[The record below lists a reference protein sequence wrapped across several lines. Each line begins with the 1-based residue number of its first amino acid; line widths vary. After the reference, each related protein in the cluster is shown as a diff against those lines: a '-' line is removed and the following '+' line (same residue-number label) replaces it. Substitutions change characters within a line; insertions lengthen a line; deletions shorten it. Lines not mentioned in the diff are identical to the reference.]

1 MTRFAHDQ
9 FAKDILD
16 ETLGYLG
23 GVNPNQKVPAEVREI
38 DIYFTPNPEKSGFD
52 EYREKLG
59 LLGKMAGTP
68 ALFEPFRNPVTVEKV
83 FSCLNKLLDVRA
95 DLARQTKRENPIYNE
110 APWLWILTPTASDNL
125 LNGFN
130 ITTERENWGE
140 GIYFLGEH
148 FQTAIVVI
156 HRLPK
161 TPETLW
167 LRILGRGKVQ
177 EEALVSLAALPVDNP
192 WRVGALESVYQLQLN
207 LGVNRSEKSELE
219 AKEDEKLIM
228 AIAPLFQ
235 EQLAAAEKKGIER
248 GVQQGIER
256 GIQQGI
262 ERGKIEGVQE
272 GIERGKQEENRAI
285 IENFLRV
292 RFGTLSPKATVFIT
306 PVSTLPAVDFTMLLV
321 QLSMLG
327 VDASGVKRATELL
340 AESVLRMR
348 FGQLDERL
356 TNVIPNLLALSLE
369 DLGLLVSQLPQL
381 SVEELLD
388 RWENS
393 VS

>member
-16 ETLGYLG
+16 ETLSTIG

-38 DIYFTPNPEKSGFD
+38 DIYFTPNPEKSGFN

-59 LLGKMAGTP
+59 LLGKMAETP

-95 DLARQTKRENPIYNE
+95 DLARQAKRENPIYNE
-110 APWLWILTPTASDNL
+110 TPWLWILTPTASDNL

-148 FQTAIVVI
+148 FRTGIVVI

-207 LGVNRSEKSELE
+207 LGC
-219 AKEDEKLIM
+219 D
-228 AIAPLFQ
+228 
-235 EQLAAAEKKGIER
+235 
-248 GVQQGIER
+248 
-256 GIQQGI
+256 
-262 ERGKIEGVQE
+262 
-272 GIERGKQEENRAI
+272 
-285 IENFLRV
+285 
-292 RFGTLSPKATVFIT
+292 
-306 PVSTLPAVDFTMLLV
+306 
-321 QLSMLG
+321 
-327 VDASGVKRATELL
+327 
-340 AESVLRMR
+340 
-348 FGQLDERL
+348 
-356 TNVIPNLLALSLE
+356 
-369 DLGLLVSQLPQL
+369 LLVSGTDILTQ
-381 SVEELLD
+381 VET
-388 RWENS
+388 
-393 VS
+393 V